1 MKIECE
7 YDPDDLIREIGD
19 RSFDICDENYG
30 DGLYKHPDHPNTV
43 RIIDCEDGVKI
54 DLYSE
59 FGPIE
64 TMKMAKSMLILLN
77 QDYNFLPSGE

>member
-7 YDPDDLIREIGD
+7 YDPDDLIKEIGD

-30 DGLYKHPDHPNTV
+30 DGLYKHNDHPNTV
-43 RIIDCEDGVKI
+43 RIIDCEDGVTI

-59 FGPIE
+59 FGPVE
-64 TMKMAKSMLILLN
+64 TMKMAKAMLILLN
-77 QDYNFLPSGE
+77 QNYNFIPSGE